1 VHATALNTLEE
12 LVLGAQEGQDNLMNA
27 WQVLHPKIHKYNDH
41 WLHKQALVVVEN
53 NNLRWE
59 VMLHFHDHTLAGH
72 PRIFKTYQ
80 LVTQDYWWPQMK
92 KFIAQYVKGCA
103 ICQQTKS
110 QTTKPKI
117 PIYPITTN
125 ANTFPFETIALDLIV
140 DLPPSQGY
148 NSILTIMDHN
158 CAKAA
163 IFIPCC
169 QTINAE
175 GITCLYANHVFPHY
189 GAPKKVISDRDT
201 HFTAQ
206 FSLEL
211 CKALGIE
218 RNISMAYHPQTDGQ
232 SERTNQ
238 WLEQYLRIYSNYQQD
253 DWARW
258 LPLAQFV
265 HNAWPSS
272 TTGKTPLS

>member
-1 VHATALNTLEE
+1 
-12 LVLGAQEGQDNLMNA
+12 M
-27 WQVLHPKIHKYNDH
+27 
-41 WLHKQALVVVEN
+41 
-53 NNLRWE
+53 LR
-59 VMLHFHDHTLAGH
+59 FHDHTLAGH
-72 PRIFKTYQ
+72 PGIFKTYQ

-92 KFIAQYVKGCA
+92 KYITQYVKGCA
-103 ICQQTKS
+103 VCQQTKS
-110 QTTKPKI
+110 QTTKPRI

-125 ANTFPFETIALDLIV
+125 ANAFPFETIALDLIV

-148 NSILTIMDHN
+148 DSILTITDHN
-158 CAKAA
+158 CMKAA

-169 QTINAE
+169 QTVNAE
-175 GITCLYANHVFPHY
+175 GIAQLYANHVFPHY
-189 GAPKKVISDRDT
+189 GAPRKVISDRDT
-201 HFTAQ
+201 CFMAQ

-211 CKALGIE
+211 CRALGIE

-238 WLEQYLRIYSNYQQD
+238 WLEQYLQIYSNYQQD

-265 HNAWPSS
+265 HNAWLSS
-272 TTGKTPLS
+272 TTGKTPFKLIMGHTLTLQGWTGSTNVPTLDQRKEHLQDVREWAQRAIRVVQRMVESTTSRRKGQQKY